1 MERGMSGASVRGGR
15 RCSLKSEYFC
25 RISSRVFPAIGFL
38 PVIISYAVTP
48 KEKMSARS
56 STGWRAI
63 CSGARYNGVPDSFG
77 SRLGFAPWDRE
88 VEIDQLRIIRLGH
101 QDVFRLEVEV
111 EKAALVDVGQGGGH
125 AGQHLELIQ
134 AQVWV
139 VAQDG
144 FLQVRSFDVFN
155 DRVAQAVEL
164 PAPVVP
170 HDIRVVEMFHD
181 LASPLELPE
190 AAPMKAVLG
199 KQHPQDEPL
208 ALPIRHQING
218 RHSTVVDLIKHRE
231 ICKCRANHP
240 AATVTNPAPLCKR
253 KPHRRLA
260 SHGFADPGRQRPL
273 RARGRRRSMPL
284 VRSEVA
290 FWSVSHQI
298 QPGIDVD
305 LFDHMRADQWIQ
317 RIVFHLLEV

>member
-1 MERGMSGASVRGGR
+1 MEWGMSGTSVRGGR

-77 SRLGFAPWDRE
+77 SRLGLRGPRDRE

-101 QDVFRLEVEV
+101 QDVFRLEVEM
-111 EKAALVDVGQGGGH
+111 EKPALVDVGQGGGH
-125 AGQHLELIQ
+125 AGQHLELIS

-144 FLQVRSFDVFN
+144 FLQVRAFHVFN

-164 PAPVVP
+164 PAPEIS
-170 HDIRVVEMFHD
+170 HDIWVVEMFHD
-181 LASPLELPE
+181 LAAPFELPE

-199 KQHPQDEPL
+199 KQHAEDEPL
-208 ALPIRHQING
+208 TLSIRHQENG
-218 RHSTVVDLIKHRE
+218 RHSTVVDLIQHGE
-231 ICKCRANHP
+231 IRKSRANHL

-253 KPHRRLA
+253 KPRLRSFRR
-260 SHGFADPGRQRPL
+260 ADSSRPGR
-273 RARGRRRSMPL
+273 
-284 VRSEVA
+284 
-290 FWSVSHQI
+290 
-298 QPGIDVD
+298 
-305 LFDHMRADQWIQ
+305 
-317 RIVFHLLEV
+317 